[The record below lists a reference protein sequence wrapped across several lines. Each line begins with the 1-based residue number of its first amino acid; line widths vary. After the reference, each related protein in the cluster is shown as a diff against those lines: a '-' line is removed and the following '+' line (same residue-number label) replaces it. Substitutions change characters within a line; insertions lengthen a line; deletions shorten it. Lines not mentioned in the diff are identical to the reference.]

1 MISKKLNILIVEDN
15 PGDQVLIREILG
27 ETSLNINRLF
37 YVEYISNAF
46 EILNKE
52 IIDIIL
58 LDLNLPDSSK
68 GDTVSKMFTSIKQMP
83 VIILSSSYD
92 EIMEFESVRS
102 GVQEYLVK
110 GTFTPNDLERS
121 IRNAYL
127 RVEFER
133 ELREANNFK
142 NNLFRIISH
151 DLRSPFQVL
160 INYLEMIVDDFDSLS
175 KEEILEY
182 LMNLKEVSNPMFELV
197 DNLLNWTKIESN
209 KIKYQPKKI
218 NIRHLIDECIK
229 IMSLQAKSKTI
240 EITVES
246 KVDSVYADEEMLKA
260 ILRNLLNNSLKF
272 SNEGGEINITV
283 YTNGDDNIFKIDDNG
298 VGISPVRL
306 KNIFNLSSNIST
318 EGTSHEKGSGL
329 GVILSKEFVEIHG
342 GEIRIESEIGKGT
355 TVMFNIPNKTEDI
368 LDT

>member
-1 MISKKLNILIVEDN
+1 MIIKKLNILIVEDN

-27 ETSLNINRLF
+27 ETNLNINRLF
-37 YVEYISNAF
+37 YAEYISNAF
-46 EILNKE
+46 EILNNEK
-52 IIDIIL
+52 IDIIL

-68 GDTVSKMFTSIKQMP
+68 GETVSKMFTSIKQIP
-83 VIILSSSYD
+83 AIILSSSYD
-92 EIMEFESVRS
+92 EIMEFESVKS

-151 DLRSPFQVL
+151 DLRSPFHVL
-160 INYLEMIVDDFDSLS
+160 LNYLDMIVEDFDSLS
-175 KEEILEY
+175 KEEIFEY

-218 NIRHLIDECIK
+218 NVLKVIDECIK
-229 IMSLQAKSKTI
+229 IMSLHAKSKKI
-240 EITVES
+240 NISVES
-246 KVDSVYADEEMLKA
+246 AVDSVYADEEMLKA

-272 SNEGGEINITV
+272 SNEFGEIRITV
-283 YTNGDDNIFKIDDNG
+283 NSKGDEIIFKIDDNG
-298 VGISPVRL
+298 VGITPARL
-306 KNIFNLSSNIST
+306 RNIFDLSSNISSD
-318 EGTSHEKGSGL
+318 GTSHEKGSGL
-329 GVILSKEFVEIHG
+329 GIILSKEFVEIHG
-342 GEIRIESEIGKGT
+342 GEIRIESELGKGT
-355 TVMFNIPNKTEDI
+355 SVLFSIPSKTENI
-368 LDT
+368 LVT